1 MTQAAKP
8 KPKDDKK
15 LGEERRRARR
25 TIIQESFNLFLVIPE
40 ALGMARIY
48 MRDLSKLGL
57 SFHSEMDLGLKQG
70 QEVSARIY
78 LNPAFFLPVD
88 FRVVRL
94 TANNFSVEFLNPA
107 HEAARAIGILQDF
120 FEAAEKAG
128 VLVE

>member
-1 MTQAAKP
+1 MTKR
-8 KPKDDKK
+8 KDS
-15 LGEERRRARR
+15 GEERRRARR

-48 MRDLSKLGL
+48 MRDISKLGL
-57 SFHSEMDLGLKQG
+57 SFRTEMELGLKQG
-70 QEVSARIY
+70 QEIRARVY

-88 FRVVRL
+88 GKVVRV
-94 TANNFSVEFLNPA
+94 NGSDFGVEFTKPDS
-107 HEAARAIGILQDF
+107 AAVQALAVLQDF